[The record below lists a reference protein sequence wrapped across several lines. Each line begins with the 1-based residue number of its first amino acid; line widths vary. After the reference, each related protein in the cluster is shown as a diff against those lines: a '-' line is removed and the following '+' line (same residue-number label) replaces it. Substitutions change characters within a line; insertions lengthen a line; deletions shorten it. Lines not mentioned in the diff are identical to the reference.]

1 MSDMP
6 AGSTSE
12 TFSLSPAPLAGGRRR
27 RMSRKLR
34 ATKKKIVQL
43 KKYAKKLGGAADD
56 VEKAADVAE
65 DKVEDAESEVM
76 GARRRRSRKT
86 KKSSVGETDCLMC
99 SA

>member
-1 MSDMP
+1 MSDAP
-6 AGSTSE
+6 TGSTSE
-12 TFSLSPAPLAGGRRR
+12 SSALSPAPVSGGRRR

-34 ATKKKIVQL
+34 ATKKKISQL
-43 KKYAKKLGGAADD
+43 KKYAKKLGGAADS

-86 KKSSVGETDCLMC
+86 KKGGKSRRSLFGLKY
-99 SA
+99 